1 MSLYIKYILSFAFF
15 ILVFANIQNA
25 LQQSHQYENENTDDM
40 AVNLGMDSHHS
51 HVSVALDLSIEDFS
65 CNPIY
70 EKSGTSEAWDVCRA
84 IFFQPTFLIGTDFY
98 KFYKIHF
105 IAQGSCALD
114 PLLTQINV
122 ISSSGNTFIRS
133 TSQYY
138 IYTLRHILI

>member
-1 MSLYIKYILSFAFF
+1 MNIKSILSFAFF

-25 LQQSHQYENENTDDM
+25 LQQSHQNETANTDDM
-40 AVNLGMDSHHS
+40 AVNLDMDSHHS

-70 EKSGTSEAWDVCRA
+70 EKPDTSGAWDVCRA
-84 IFFQPTFLIGTDFY
+84 IFFQPTFLIGGTDFH

-114 PLLTQINV
+114 PLLTQANV